1 MVTPRSFAYDSQ
13 TCPATN
19 LHPIGTGR
27 PPIFG
32 GIYLEGVPKRVTP
45 SKHQPEEIG
54 RCFYM
59 NGISQYL
66 DVQDIALRV
75 LRDIVPFIK
84 SGNRECSVA
93 DACTQLL
100 EQYGAK
106 DCWYHDVPALVLVGE
121 RTTLSVSGTD
131 YKPSDVAIGANDLV
145 TIDLSPMVN
154 GVWGDCARSYIV
166 ESGSVRPPEK
176 SLTLGYGIHTE
187 RELHALM
194 KEIATPKTSMHEL
207 YSLIDQF
214 IGTMGYKNL
223 DFRGNLGHSIE
234 KHLADRR
241 YIEANNQTMLGDCTM
256 FTFEPH
262 ICRTNDTWGFKMEN
276 IYYFENNKA
285 TPLGS
290 PQLLAAVS

>member
-1 MVTPRSFAYDSQ
+1 MTDE
-13 TCPATN
+13 
-19 LHPIGTGR
+19 H
-27 PPIFG
+27 
-32 GIYLEGVPKRVTP
+32 K
-45 SKHQPEEIG
+45 

-59 NGISQYL
+59 IEISPYL
-66 DVQDIALRV
+66 HVQDIALRV

-84 SGNRECSVA
+84 SGNRECSVV
-93 DACTQLL
+93 DVCTQLL

-131 YKPSDVAIGANDLV
+131 YQPSDVAIRANDLV

-154 GVWGDCARSYIV
+154 DFWGDCARSYIV

-176 SLTLGYGIHTE
+176 SSTLDYGIHTV

-194 KEIATPKTSMHEL
+194 IEIATPETSMHEL
-207 YSLIDQF
+207 YSLINQS
-214 IGTMGYKNL
+214 IETMGYKNL

-234 KHLADRR
+234 KHLDDRR
-241 YIEANNQTMLGDCTM
+241 YIEANNQTMLGDCNM

-276 IYYFENNKA
+276 IYYFENDRA
-285 TPLGS
+285 APLGS
-290 PQLLAAVS
+290 PHLLEAVS